1 MQLWSHF
8 RHWTRCTQLCKLQ
21 ISNPTLQIG
30 GCGAEHV
37 TQTERKKHSV
47 KRDQLSPV
55 LHQCYK
61 LWVTWKTP
69 CMSSCISPVLQ
80 LRISDAIFSI
90 CILSSES
97 ERPNCWLPRYR
108 FWRDSTAVF
117 SWNEERTFSGKL
129 SQSNCTRLCPD
140 WNKFSKSYNTN
151 INRDRQMTVVKEQIA
166 ACRKFECL
174 RK

>member
-1 MQLWSHF
+1 MQICLM
-8 RHWTRCTQLCKLQ
+8 KLLKLYYSVSPTLEPFSSLVQ
-21 ISNPTLQIG
+21 MYTLQIG
-30 GCGAEHV
+30 GCGAEQV

-117 SWNEERTFSGKL
+117 SWNEERTVSGKL
-129 SQSNCTRLCPD
+129 IQSNCATMSRL
-140 WNKFSKSYNTN
+140 
-151 INRDRQMTVVKEQIA
+151 EQIF
-166 ACRKFECL
+166 KVVQS
-174 RK
+174 KH